1 MMKLKTQ
8 KLIYRKLLKNLDNLK
23 LSNTNSINTLKLNKK
38 LIEPLKNGNN
48 NLDKNLLN
56 KLKSILEFL
65 MIKDIISQMKKDMV
79 LPYFLIV
86 ADWLDK

>member
-65 MIKDIISQMKKDMV
+65 MIKGMLYLNKNFLFLFFKK
-79 LPYFLIV
+79 I
-86 ADWLDK
+86 